1 MKYIQLIGTQR
12 SGSNLLRLML
22 NQLDEVSAPH
32 PPHILSI
39 FLPLLSNY
47 GNLNDSKNLN
57 YLILD
62 VIESIKLNPI
72 KWENFSIS
80 ADMIKSKLK
89 KPSIFQIFSSIYE
102 LYAEHLDSK
111 FWLCKSLTNMN
122 YFNQIEKEKLNPI
135 YIYIYRDGRDV
146 DLSFKKTIIGPK
158 HSYFT
163 AKKWLNDQIICK
175 KIKTNVSRSRFI
187 SVKYED
193 LILDP
198 KKILSGIC
206 EKIKVK
212 YNDKVLDYY
221 KSEESKASA
230 LAGQMWHNLSKP
242 ILKNNRSKF
251 IKSLKKDELKIFES
265 IAIKPLKNLGYNL
278 LNNENDLITKFSDL
292 DIERYTKANSE
303 IKLHT
308 YKNANKKDLIQMEP
322 FENFKKT
329 LASKVF

>member
-72 KWENFSIS
+72 KWKNFSIS
-80 ADMIKSKLK
+80 VDMIKSKLK
-89 KPSIFQIFSSIYE
+89 NRSIFQIFSSIYE
-102 LYAEHLDSK
+102 LYAEQLDSK
-111 FWLCKSLTNMN
+111 FWMCKSLKNMN

-175 KIKTNVSRSRFI
+175 KIKTNVPRSRFI

-206 EKIKVK
+206 EKIKIK

-221 KSEESKASA
+221 KSEESKVSA

-292 DIERYTKANSE
+292 DIERYTKTNSE

-308 YKNANKKDLIQMEP
+308 YRNANKKDLIQMEP

>member
-22 NQLDEVSAPH
+22 NQLDGICAPH
-32 PPHILSI
+32 PPHILSV
-39 FLPLLSNY
+39 FLPILSKY
-47 GNLNDSKNLN
+47 GNLEKSKNLD

-62 VIESIKLNPI
+62 VIECIKLNPI
-72 KWENFSIS
+72 KWENLSIS
-80 ADMIKSKLK
+80 VDMIKSKLK
-89 KPSIFQIFSSIYE
+89 NPSIFQIFSSIYE
-102 LYAEHLDSK
+102 LYADQFDSK
-111 FWLCKSLTNMN
+111 FWMCKSLINMN

-146 DLSFKKTIIGPK
+146 DLSFKKAIVGPK

-163 AKKWLNDQIICK
+163 AKKWLNDQTICE

-193 LILDP
+193 LILHP
-198 KKILSGIC
+198 KKTLFYIC

-221 KSEESKASA
+221 KSNESKVSASA
-230 LAGQMWHNLSKP
+230 GEMWSNLSKP
-242 ILKNNRSKF
+242 ILINNSSKF
-251 IKSLKKDELKIFES
+251 IKNLNKEELQIFES

-278 LNNENDLITKFSDL
+278 INNDDDLISRFSDL
-292 DIERYTKANSE
+292 DIERFTNANSE

-308 YKNANKKDLIQMEP
+308 YTNANKKDLIQMEP
-322 FENFKKT
+322 YENFKKN
-329 LASKVF
+329 LVSKVF